1 MVASLD
7 EAYGIRSFKK
17 KKSCKKDFE
26 KAGFTHYDATNVYN
40 DDKYFDDN
48 TNINS
53 NSIYQDRQQYPH
65 RRPMK
70 RNRIPR
76 VLLEQ
81 DDDNPIKLADVPIEM
96 GATDEPSDGEYMY
109 APGSQA
115 EKEFL
120 NYSQGRGRDRDRG
133 QDTEYLKY
141 IQEQEGDYIEEDE
154 DQDEYDPKEPL
165 IEGMMDYQTFERGVH
180 RSIQDLTEKVNTLLS
195 GSTSSVGG
203 DPLSNTADVVLYVFT
218 GIFFLFLFDMAFK
231 MGKLRR

>member
-1 MVASLD
+1 
-7 EAYGIRSFKK
+7 
-17 KKSCKKDFE
+17 
-26 KAGFTHYDATNVYN
+26 
-40 DDKYFDDN
+40 
-48 TNINS
+48 
-53 NSIYQDRQQYPH
+53 
-65 RRPMK
+65 MK

-120 NYSQGRGRDRDRG
+120 NYSQGRGRDRG

-231 MGKLRR
+231 MGKLRK